1 MKRIKSIIKVV
12 LPLLLGLLMVWSL
25 TRKVEWSVVLQVL
38 RQGIAWHWVLIS
50 LVLAFMSHVIRGLR
64 WRLQLR
70 TLGINPS
77 AHDMAV
83 SVFGNYGLN
92 LALPR
97 VGEVWRCS
105 YIAHHYHIPFS
116 TTIGTM
122 VSERLVDMLMAG
134 IMLLMAFG
142 HEHQHFVSFLSGS
155 DGGQKFLDLLVSPG
169 LWIGLMVAVL
179 LVLAFARFLK
189 HTLLYGFVSGF
200 VGNVWRGIVGLKDVP
215 NRWVY
220 LLWSIALWL
229 CYYLNSYTCCF
240 FFGFTEHLDGWAGL
254 AIFVMGSLS
263 LVLPVQ
269 GGLGPWHYAVGTA
282 LLCYG
287 IGQNLTDPEV
297 QAFIWTAWTIEQGFV
312 LLLGL
317 YAMIYMGIRKDAGS
331 LPESELRF
339 SDKPE

>member
-1 MKRIKSIIKVV
+1 MRIYRWARKSLKVI

-25 TRKVEWSVVLQVL
+25 TRKVDWPVVLAELQK
-38 RQGIAWHWVLIS
+38 GIAWHWVLIS
-50 LVLAFMSHVIRGLR
+50 IVLALFSHIIRGLR

-70 TLGINPS
+70 TLGIEPS

-97 VGEVWRCS
+97 VGEIWRCS
-105 YIAHHYHIPFS
+105 YVARRYHIPFS
-116 TTIGTM
+116 TTVGTM
-122 VSERLVDMLMAG
+122 VSERLVDMLVAG
-134 IMLLMAFG
+134 SMTLLALV
-142 HEHQHFVSFLSGS
+142 HEREHFAQFLAGS
-155 DGGQKFLDLLVSPG
+155 DAGQRLLDLLSSWW
-169 LWIGLMVAVL
+169 LWGILAVIAIVL
-179 LVLAFARFLK
+179 LTAARFLH
-189 HTLLYGFVSGF
+189 HTLAYQMVHGFV
-200 VGNVWRGIVGLKDVP
+200 VNMWAGIKGLKDVP
-215 NRWVY
+215 N
-220 LLWSIALWL
+220 LWSYLAWSLALWL

-287 IGQNLTDPEV
+287 IGHELSDPQV
-297 QAFIWTAWTIEQGFV
+297 QAFIWTSWSIEQGFV

-317 YAMIYMGIRKDAGS
+317 YAMLKVMKS
-331 LPESELRF
+331 
-339 SDKPE
+339 

>member
-1 MKRIKSIIKVV
+1 MQKEKLLRYTRKTLKVV

-25 TRKVEWSVVLQVL
+25 TRKVDWPIVLAEL
-38 RQGIAWHWVLIS
+38 DKGISWIWVLIS
-50 LVLAFMSHVIRGLR
+50 ILFALLSHIIRGLR

-70 TLGINPS
+70 TLHINPS

-105 YIAHHYHIPFS
+105 YIAHRYHVPFS
-116 TTIGTM
+116 TTVGTM
-122 VSERLVDMLMAG
+122 VSERLVDMVVAG
-134 IMLLMAFG
+134 VMTLSALI
-142 HEHQHFVSFLSGS
+142 HEREYFANFLSGS
-155 DGGQKFLDLLVSPG
+155 DFGQRVLGLLTSPWLWVMGAVG
-169 LWIGLMVAVL
+169 LL
-179 LVLAFARFLK
+179 LLYLLARFLQ
-189 HTLLYGFVSGF
+189 HTLVYKLVHGFVQ
-200 VGNVWRGIVGLKDVP
+200 NMWAGIKGLKDVE
-215 NRWVY
+215 NIWVY
-220 LLWSIALWL
+220 LLWSIALWT

-287 IGQNLTDPEV
+287 IGQKLTDPQV
-297 QAFIWTAWTIEQGFV
+297 QAFIWTSWSIEQGFV

-317 YAMIYMGIRKDAGS
+317 YAMAFMTRQSNSKS
-331 LPESELRF
+331 L
-339 SDKPE
+339 KQ

>member
-1 MKRIKSIIKVV
+1 MKKFLKIV
-12 LPLLLGLLMVWSL
+12 LPLLLGLLMAWSL
-25 TRKVEWSVVLQVL
+25 TRKVDWDVVLLELQK
-38 RQGIAWHWVLIS
+38 GISWGWVGVSI
-50 LVLAFMSHVIRGLR
+50 VFAFLSHVIRALR

-77 AHDMAV
+77 AHDMCV

-105 YIAHHYHIPFS
+105 YIAHRYNVPFS
-116 TTIGTM
+116 TTVGTM
-122 VSERLVDMLMAG
+122 VSERLVDMLVAG
-134 IMLLMAFG
+134 AMTLAAVV
-142 HEHQHFVSFLSGS
+142 HEREHFATFLAGS
-155 DGGQKFLDLLVSPG
+155 DIGQKVLDLLYSPVM
-169 LWIGLMVAVL
+169 WAVFVFV
-179 LVLAFARFLK
+179 LVFVLCSMRFLR
-189 HTLLYGFVSGF
+189 HTKAYALVAGFVI
-200 VGNVWRGIVGLKDVP
+200 NMWTGIKGLKDVP
-215 NRWVY
+215 HLWVY
-220 LLWSIALWL
+220 ILWSLALWF
-229 CYYLNSYTCCF
+229 CYYVNSYTCCY

-287 IGQNLTDPEV
+287 IGSELTDPQV
-297 QAFIWTAWTIEQGFV
+297 QAFIWTSWSIEQGFV

-317 YAMIYMGIRKDAGS
+317 YAMVAMGMTSTPKTPKI
-331 LPESELRF
+331 
-339 SDKPE
+339 

>member
-1 MKRIKSIIKVV
+1 MKIKKILKLL
-12 LPLLLGLLMVWSL
+12 LPLLLGILMAWSL
-25 TRKVEWSVVLQVL
+25 TRKVDWTVVLSVLKQGINWGWVAVSVVLAL
-38 RQGIAWHWVLIS
+38 L
-50 LVLAFMSHVIRGLR
+50 SHIIRGLR

-105 YIAHHYHIPFS
+105 YIAHNYHVPFS
-116 TTIGTM
+116 TTVGTM
-122 VSERLVDMLMAG
+122 VSERLVDMLVAG
-134 IMLLMAFG
+134 VMTLTAFI
-142 HEHQHFVSFLSGS
+142 HEREHFATFLSGS
-155 DGGQKFLDLLVSPG
+155 DFGQKILGLVSSPW
-169 LWIGLMVAVL
+169 LWTVFVLVIVIGFVAS
-179 LVLAFARFLK
+179 RFLR
-189 HTLLYGFVSGF
+189 HTKSYLFVSGF
-200 VGNVWRGIVGLKDVP
+200 VINMWKGIKGLKDVP
-215 NRWVY
+215 HLWVY

-287 IGQNLTDPEV
+287 IGSNLTDPTV
-297 QAFIWTAWTIEQGFV
+297 QAFIWTSWSIEQGFV

-317 YAMIYMGIRKDAGS
+317 YAMTVMSLRK
-331 LPESELRF
+331 
-339 SDKPE
+339 K